1 MKSFTSVKR
10 KAFWTEKRGVVATK
24 RTRKSNV
31 VFRESHSSTT
41 ACNPV
46 KQRVC
51 PPPPLINKKH
61 TLTPHQIKI
70 YHAQFVNI
78 NTFLPFCDTMTLYS
92 CSEST
97 PRLTNI

>member
-51 PPPPLINKKH
+51 PPPP
-61 TLTPHQIKI
+61 
-70 YHAQFVNI
+70 
-78 NTFLPFCDTMTLYS
+78 
-92 CSEST
+92 
-97 PRLTNI
+97 